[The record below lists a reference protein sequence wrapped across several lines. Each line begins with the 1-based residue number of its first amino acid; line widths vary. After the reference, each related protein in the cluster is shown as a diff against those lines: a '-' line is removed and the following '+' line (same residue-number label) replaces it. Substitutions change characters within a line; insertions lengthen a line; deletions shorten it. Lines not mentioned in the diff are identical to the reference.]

1 MIRVLG
7 AATLSSLLTVCISR
21 SVDFVPFLPPTATAD
36 LDELVARV
44 NEWARVNSLVLR
56 ADLQFETVEE
66 AEKGRGRKY
75 HTAQGRLLL
84 ERPSSIRIDIEAP
97 VLSAGL
103 AEMASDGSR
112 FQLLIH
118 PPEYRAFIEGS
129 NEASYEE
136 DTRRLKEDP
145 ELTKAGPLVN
155 IRPQHVT
162 DALLIAPIDATSAAF
177 LHEEQ
182 AEEDDLRPGA
192 AKDARVRKSYYV
204 VTAVR
209 QGERVPWRQF
219 WFSRQGEVSLA
230 RQRVFDGAGLLVT
243 EVRYAGYRAPDPSTG
258 ARIADRIRIERPHD
272 EYALVLTLRPEG
284 IEINRDLPETA
295 FAITVPPEW
304 GDRIRRID
312 LDERARPRP

>member
-1 MIRVLG
+1 MSRVL
-7 AATLSSLLTVCISR
+7 AAIALFSLPSGCVSR
-21 SVDFVPFLPPTATAD
+21 SVDFVPFLPPTASATLA
-36 LDELVARV
+36 ELVERV
-44 NEWARVNSLVLR
+44 NAWAKVSSIVLQ

-75 HTAQGRLLL
+75 HTAEGRLLL
-84 ERPSSIRIDIEAP
+84 ERPSFIRIDIEAP

-103 AEMASDGSR
+103 AEMASDGRR

-136 DTRRLKEDP
+136 DTRRLKDDP
-145 ELTKAGPLVN
+145 ELRKAGPLVN

-162 DALLIAPIDATSAAF
+162 EALLIAPIDSTTAAY

-182 AEEDDLRPGA
+182 VVEEDLRPGA
-192 AKDARVRKSYYV
+192 KKGAQVRKSYYV

-209 QGERVPWRQF
+209 RGEHSPRTQLWFARQ
-219 WFSRQGEVSLA
+219 EEISLV

-243 EVRYAGYRAPDPSTG
+243 DVRYSHHLPPDAATG
-258 ARIADRIRIERPHD
+258 ASLASRIRIERPHD
-272 EYALVLTLRPEG
+272 EYALVVNVRSEG
-284 IEINRDLPETA
+284 IQINRDLPETA
-295 FAITVPPEW
+295 FVITVPPEW
-304 GDRIRRID
+304 GDNVRRID
-312 LDERARPRP
+312 LDERAEKP